1 MITGVSKLASQGDSP
16 PVRCLNLQEHRLS
29 PIILRPHREVQ
40 PVATALIAFN
50 EQLVIIMLSLIGIVH
65 QDYRISQGLL
75 IISSD

>member
-29 PIILRPHREVQ
+29 PIILWTNGEVQ

-50 EQLVIIMLSLIGIVH
+50 EQLVIILLRLIGIVH
-65 QDYRISQGLL
+65 QDHCIAQGLL